1 MTQEIQDVIDQL
13 VVIQAAITPP
23 TGEKDIAIATDE
35 LPPDLTVFP
44 TFLNVETS
52 TEVEYSPSRRVQV
65 HLIDMNLVFAP
76 AVEKYSMRSRR
87 AWVQKVMDAFAAKVT
102 LNGACNKA
110 RILSITYET
119 PLQWNDIPFMTA
131 TFRLEA
137 VNIEAV
143 TFSA

>member
-1 MTQEIQDVIDQL
+1 MTQELQDVIDQL
-13 VVIQAAITPP
+13 VIIQAAITPP
-23 TGEKDIAIATDE
+23 TGEKDIAFATDE
-35 LPPDLTVFP
+35 LPPDLMVFP
-44 TFLNVETS
+44 TFLNVEAS
-52 TEVEYSPSRRVQV
+52 TDVTYSPSRREQV

-76 AVEKYSMRSRR
+76 AAEKYSMRSRR

-110 RILSITYET
+110 RIIRVEYET
-119 PLQWNDIPFMTA
+119 PLQWNDVPFMTA

-143 TFSA
+143 AFSA